1 VIPIHIKGLF
11 IVYGGSMSNDGK
23 RQFCAV
29 CAWRENCAKK
39 FCVPD
44 GGAHCPDYTRDVLI
58 KDPDSSKFVE
68 ELEKSEG
75 KGA

>member
-1 VIPIHIKGLF
+1 
-11 IVYGGSMSNDGK
+11 MSNKDQ

-44 GGAHCPDYTRDVLI
+44 GGAHCPDFTRDVSLRGDGGD
-58 KDPDSSKFVE
+58 KEDQKP
-68 ELEKSEG
+68 G
-75 KGA
+75 KQQSQEDE